1 MDSGTTRSGELTP
14 KGELTR
20 RTLLNAARKVFAK
33 QGFLKTEIRDITRR
47 AGKSRATFYNY
58 VGGKT
63 ELLLAL
69 IADFREDRQKLPIVD
84 GEQMFRE
91 QRPLLRQ
98 LWEIYRTHAAT
109 LNAVTQAAAMDPL
122 FAGEQRELTQRGI
135 ENCRMLLRYMQSI
148 GHCRQFDPDIAG
160 FMLATMINANMQQMF
175 SLWNAAD
182 LSEEDD
188 ATAFENLARMIEAVL
203 SSGAEVDQGAP

>member
-1 MDSGTTRSGELTP
+1 MDSGFTR

-20 RTLLNAARKVFAK
+20 QALLDAARHVFARK
-33 QGFLKTEIRDITRR
+33 GFLKTEIQDITRR

-58 VGGKT
+58 IGGKT

-91 QRPLLRQ
+91 RRQVLRQ
-98 LWEIYRTHAAT
+98 IWEIYRTHAAT
-109 LNAVTQAAAMDPL
+109 LDAVTQAAALDPV
-122 FAGEQRELTQRGI
+122 FAREQRELTQRGI
-135 ENCRMLLRYMQSI
+135 ENCRLLLRYMQTI
-148 GHCRQFDPDIAG
+148 GCCRQFDPDIAG

-188 ATAFENLARMIEAVL
+188 ANSFENLAKMVEAVVL
-203 SSGAEVDQGAP
+203 SVEAEGGDGTA

>member
-1 MDSGTTRSGELTP
+1 MDNGITR

-20 RTLLNAARKVFAK
+20 QALLNAARLVFAK
-33 QGFLKTEIRDITRR
+33 QGFLKTEIQDIARR

-98 LWEIYRTHAAT
+98 IWEIYRTHAAT
-109 LNAVTQAAAMDPL
+109 LDAVTQAAAMDPL
-122 FAGEQRELTQRGI
+122 FAREQRELTQRGI
-135 ENCRMLLRYMQSI
+135 ENCRMLLRHMQST

-188 ATAFENLARMIEAVL
+188 ATAFENLLRMIEAVL
-203 SSGAEVDQGAP
+203 SSGVEFKDGAP